1 MLLSQFSSVLNK
13 TADNIFQ
20 GNRFIS
26 LCNVLSFNFF
36 FVLQRSAVTS
46 GSAVYTSVEPPSPAE
61 EPSTSLLLENYV
73 QPQVN
78 KTCSNSFNIQRTN
91 VTISSILLE
100 GTFGSVFQGTMRITA
115 IESPFQEIFTDIT
128 IKTVKGDLN

>member
-1 MLLSQFSSVLNK
+1 LEFSSVPNK
-13 TADNIFQ
+13 IVDNIFQ
-20 GNRFIS
+20 GNCSTS
-26 LCNVLSFNFF
+26 LCNAFSSNFIVLK
-36 FVLQRSAVTS
+36 RSAITS
-46 GSAVYTSVEPPSPAE
+46 GSALYTSVEPPSPAE

-91 VTISSILLE
+91 ISISSILLE

-128 IKTVKGDLN
+128 IKTVKGDLD

>member
-1 MLLSQFSSVLNK
+1 M
-13 TADNIFQ
+13 
-20 GNRFIS
+20 
-26 LCNVLSFNFF
+26 
-36 FVLQRSAVTS
+36 
-46 GSAVYTSVEPPSPAE
+46 
-61 EPSTSLLLENYV
+61 

-128 IKTVKGDLN
+128 IKTVKGDLNYFDQNSEI